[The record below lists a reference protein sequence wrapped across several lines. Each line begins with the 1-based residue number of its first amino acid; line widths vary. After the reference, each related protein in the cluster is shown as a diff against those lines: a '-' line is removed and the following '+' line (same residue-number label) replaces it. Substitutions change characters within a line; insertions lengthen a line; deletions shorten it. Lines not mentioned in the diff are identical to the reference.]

1 MNQSENINSRRWIIL
16 VVVLLITFMATLDG
30 SIVNVALPVMSESL
44 SVSTSSIQLV
54 VTSYLITVSA
64 LILIFGR
71 LGDLL
76 GKSRVFKF
84 GIVIF
89 TFGSLLCG
97 LSHSFMMLVISR
109 IIQAIGAAATMANNQ
124 GIITHVFPAHERGR
138 ALGMTGTFVALGAL
152 TGPALGGL
160 IVGALSWE
168 YIFLINVPIGIF
180 GFLMAMKILPHNK
193 VDRQEKLDLKGS
205 LLFMMTII
213 PMFAAIEVGGQ
224 LGYERPLVLSGL
236 GIALLSFIGFLII
249 EKRQPEPLL
258 DLSIFKNSLFTL
270 SLFCGFLSFIALFAS
285 NIIQPFYLQNALGF
299 SPTFAGMLLMIYP
312 AILAVV
318 APVSGYMSDKIG
330 SEFLTF
336 IGLAITSL
344 GLFLMSG
351 LTVSSP
357 FPLIITYTALLGIG
371 NGLFQ
376 SPNNSLIMSTVPK
389 HKLGIAGSVN
399 ALIRNMGMV
408 FGIALSTTILYSRM
422 STVIGYKV
430 TDYVEGQSDAFI
442 YGMQTVYLVAGSI
455 CLIGA
460 ALTAL
465 RLIRQRQA
473 NKKAETVHE
482 K

>member
-1 MNQSENINSRRWIIL
+1 MNQSENINNRRWIIL

-30 SIVNVALPVMSESL
+30 SIVNVALPVMTESL
-44 SVSTSSIQLV
+44 NVSTSSIQLV

-76 GKSRVFKF
+76 GKSRIFKF

-97 LSHSFMMLVISR
+97 LSHTFIVLVIAR

-180 GFLMAMKILPHNK
+180 GFIMAMKILPHNK

-224 LGYERPLVLSGL
+224 IGFAQPLVLAGL
-236 GIALLSFIGFLII
+236 GVALFSFIGFLMI
-249 EKRQPEPLL
+249 EKKQQEPLL
-258 DLSIFKNSLFTL
+258 DLSIFNNSLFSL
-270 SLFCGFLSFIALFAS
+270 SLFCAFLSFVALFCS
-285 NIIQPFYLQNALGF
+285 NIIQPFYLQNAMGY
-299 SPTFAGMLLMIYP
+299 SPSFAGMLLMIYP
-312 AILAVV
+312 AILAIV

-344 GLFLMSG
+344 GLFLMSS
-351 LTVSSP
+351 LTVNTSLP
-357 FPLIITYTALLGIG
+357 IIVTYTALLGIG

-376 SPNNSLIMSTVPK
+376 SPNNSLIMSTVTK

-408 FGIALSTTILYSRM
+408 FGIAVSTTILYSRM
-422 STVIGYKV
+422 SAMIGYKV
-430 TDYVEGQSDAFI
+430 TDYIEGQSDAFI
-442 YGMQTVYLVAGSI
+442 YGMHTVYLVAGTIS
-455 CLIGA
+455 LIGA

-473 NKKAETVHE
+473 NQKADNV
-482 K
+482 

>member
-1 MNQSENINSRRWIIL
+1 
-16 VVVLLITFMATLDG
+16 
-30 SIVNVALPVMSESL
+30 
-44 SVSTSSIQLV
+44 
-54 VTSYLITVSA
+54 
-64 LILIFGR
+64 
-71 LGDLL
+71 
-76 GKSRVFKF
+76 
-84 GIVIF
+84 
-89 TFGSLLCG
+89 
-97 LSHSFMMLVISR
+97 
-109 IIQAIGAAATMANNQ
+109 
-124 GIITHVFPAHERGR
+124 
-138 ALGMTGTFVALGAL
+138 
-152 TGPALGGL
+152 
-160 IVGALSWE
+160 
-168 YIFLINVPIGIF
+168 
-180 GFLMAMKILPHNK
+180 
-193 VDRQEKLDLKGS
+193 
-205 LLFMMTII
+205 
-213 PMFAAIEVGGQ
+213 
-224 LGYERPLVLSGL
+224 
-236 GIALLSFIGFLII
+236 
-249 EKRQPEPLL
+249 
-258 DLSIFKNSLFTL
+258 
-270 SLFCGFLSFIALFAS
+270 
-285 NIIQPFYLQNALGF
+285 
-299 SPTFAGMLLMIYP
+299 
-312 AILAVV
+312 
-318 APVSGYMSDKIG
+318 
-330 SEFLTF
+330 
-336 IGLAITSL
+336 
-344 GLFLMSG
+344 MSG

>member
-1 MNQSENINSRRWIIL
+1 MNKTENINSRRWIIL
-16 VVVLLITFMATLDG
+16 VVVLLIIFMATLDG
-30 SIVNVALPVMSESL
+30 SIVNVALPVMSQSL
-44 SVSTSSIQLV
+44 NVSTSSIQLV

-109 IIQAIGAAATMANNQ
+109 IIQAIGSAATMANSQ

-168 YIFLINVPIGIF
+168 YIFLINIPIGII

-193 VDRQEKLDLKGS
+193 IDMQEKLDLKGS
-205 LLFMMTII
+205 LLFMLTII
-213 PMFAAIEVGGQ
+213 PMFAAIEAGGQ
-224 LGYERPLVLSGL
+224 LGYQSPPVLLGL
-236 GIALLSFIGFLII
+236 GIAALSFISFLFT
-249 EKRQPEPLL
+249 EKRQAEPLL
-258 DLSIFKNSLFTL
+258 DLSIFKNSLFSL

-285 NIIQPFYLQNALGF
+285 NIIQPFYLQNAMGF
-299 SPTFAGMLLMIYP
+299 SPSFAGMLLMIYP

-336 IGLAITSL
+336 IGLLITSL
-344 GLFLMSG
+344 GLFLMST
-351 LTVSSP
+351 LTVSST
-357 FPLIITYTALLGIG
+357 LLVIVTYTALLGIG

-422 STVIGYKV
+422 SSMVGYVV
-430 TDYVEGQSDAFI
+430 TDYIEGQSDIFI
-442 YGMQTVYLVAGSI
+442 YGMHGVYLVAGTI
-455 CLIGA
+455 CLVGA
-460 ALTAL
+460 LLTAF

-473 NKKAETVHE
+473 SKSSETIRE
-482 K
+482 D

>member
-1 MNQSENINSRRWIIL
+1 
-16 VVVLLITFMATLDG
+16 
-30 SIVNVALPVMSESL
+30 
-44 SVSTSSIQLV
+44 
-54 VTSYLITVSA
+54 
-64 LILIFGR
+64 
-71 LGDLL
+71 
-76 GKSRVFKF
+76 
-84 GIVIF
+84 
-89 TFGSLLCG
+89 
-97 LSHSFMMLVISR
+97 
-109 IIQAIGAAATMANNQ
+109 
-124 GIITHVFPAHERGR
+124 
-138 ALGMTGTFVALGAL
+138 MTGTFVALGAL

-160 IVGALSWE
+160 IVGTLSWE

-270 SLFCGFLSFIALFAS
+270 SLFCGFLSFISLFAS

-299 SPTFAGMLLMIYP
+299 SPSFAGMLLMIYP